1 LRFPV
6 HSGNVSACWLGR
18 AAGRRTNVEKEKAM
32 GMRAMHRSLLA
43 LFTLA
48 SVAVLS
54 GCVIFPAAK
63 HRPMLFQMLPEEAHL
78 PDGMALDKDG
88 SIILACPNYN
98 DQKYPA
104 ILVKID
110 KQNKLTTWCADLP
123 VAPTSKRCGPMGI
136 GFGPDGNLYVA
147 DLQYFFDKKHASRL
161 LRVNVKDGK
170 PTSVDVVVEGF
181 LLSNAVV
188 WKGNNCYVSETLFDM
203 PDDPNKSGVF
213 RFTLAELQKGGI
225 KLQPYGKDPHLI
237 ATFTTVPNERKDN
250 AGADGLAFDNQGN
263 LYCSL
268 FGDGS
273 IHKITFDAQGN
284 VTSNKPFIRDK
295 RCPCGDGMRLD
306 PRTNRIYIADSQN
319 NAIHYFTPDGKL
331 KTLWANEDSDG
342 ADGLL
347 DQPCEPLVRGN
358 ELIISNFDGNFPGLK
373 NKGYD
378 KFHTLSVIKLDK

>member
-1 LRFPV
+1 MSARLARV
-6 HSGNVSACWLGR
+6 LVAAAIAGSMVVSTGCSVLG
-18 AAGRRTNVEKEKAM
+18 G
-32 GMRAMHRSLLA
+32 
-43 LFTLA
+43 
-48 SVAVLS
+48 
-54 GCVIFPAAK
+54 AK
-63 HRPMLFQMLPEEAHL
+63 HRPALFQLLPEEAHL
-78 PDGMALDKDG
+78 PDGMALDNDG
-88 SIILACPNYN
+88 NIILACPNYN
-98 DQKYPA
+98 DEKYPA

-110 KQNKLTTWCADLP
+110 KAGKLSTWCDTLP

-188 WKGNNCYVSETLFDM
+188 WKGNDCYVSETLFDL

-213 RFTLAELQKGGI
+213 RFTLAELKKGGI
-225 KLQPYGKDPHLI
+225 KLQPFGKDPHLV
-237 ATFTTVPNERKDN
+237 ATFTIVPNERKDN
-250 AGADGLAFDNQGN
+250 AGADGLAFGNDGN

-273 IHKITFDAQGN
+273 IHKLTLDEKGN
-284 VTSNKPFIRDK
+284 VKSNELFIRDK

-306 PRTNRIYIADSQN
+306 PRTGRIYIADSQN
-319 NAIHYFTPDGKL
+319 NAIHYFTPPSNQL
-331 KTLWANEDSDG
+331 ETLWENGDDEG

-373 NKGYD
+373 NKSYD
-378 KFHTLSVIKLDK
+378 KVHTLSVIKLDE